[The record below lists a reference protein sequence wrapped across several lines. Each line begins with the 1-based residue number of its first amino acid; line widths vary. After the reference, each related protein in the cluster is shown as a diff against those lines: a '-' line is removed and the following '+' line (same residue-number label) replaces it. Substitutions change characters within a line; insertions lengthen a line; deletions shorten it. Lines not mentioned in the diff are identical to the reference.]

1 MVCLMIIV
9 NIITV
14 NHAEMINPD
23 SGVSHKGAEFP
34 VSSAAAYP
42 GMPRTGLRH
51 RAAAQEDCISE
62 ISGT

>member
-1 MVCLMIIV
+1 MVCLM
-9 NIITV
+9 ITV
-14 NHAEMINPD
+14 NHAEMFTAD
-23 SGVSHKGAEFP
+23 TGVSHKGAEFP

-51 RAAAQEDCISE
+51 RAAAQEDCISD